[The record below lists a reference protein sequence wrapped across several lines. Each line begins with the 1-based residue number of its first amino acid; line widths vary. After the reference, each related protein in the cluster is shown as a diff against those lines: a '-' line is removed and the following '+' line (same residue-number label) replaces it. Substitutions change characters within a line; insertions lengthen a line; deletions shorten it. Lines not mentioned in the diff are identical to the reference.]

1 MLGFPGGSDSKESFS
16 NAGDLGS
23 LPGSGRSPGEVNGYP
38 LQHSCLENGAGA
50 AICICLAAMC
60 KRQGRGAWQA
70 TDHGVTKSQT
80 RLSDWYSPLRI
91 LYVLTHVIL
100 RTMRQIP
107 LITPFDRWGNQSLRA
122 FIWFRKGRRVPVCP
136 FKNFALEHL
145 NESEWVNLSLHHIFI
160 ADCLLLLVQHLKHGF
175 IH

>member
-50 AICICLAAMC
+50 AICICLAAT
-60 KRQGRGAWQA
+60 WQA

-80 RLSDWYSPLRI
+80 RLSD
-91 LYVLTHVIL
+91 
-100 RTMRQIP
+100 
-107 LITPFDRWGNQSLRA
+107 
-122 FIWFRKGRRVPVCP
+122 
-136 FKNFALEHL
+136 
-145 NESEWVNLSLHHIFI
+145 
-160 ADCLLLLVQHLKHGF
+160 
-175 IH
+175 